1 MRIDQLP
8 QSGRVE
14 DRRGR
19 GGFRMPGRRG
29 GGIGI
34 GLVIVLGLI
43 GSFQGGFVEAL
54 IITNGGPGYST
65 TFYSLY
71 LYRTAFLDFHMGY
84 ASALAWFLFVIIMA
98 FTALQMSLS
107 KRWVYYEGES
117 QQSEGR

>member
-1 MRIDQLP
+1 MIDGAGVWARFWHVTVPMITPAIFFNL
-8 QSGRVE
+8 
-14 DRRGR
+14 
-19 GGFRMPGRRG
+19 
-29 GGIGI
+29 
-34 GLVIVLGLI
+34 VLGLI
-43 GSFQGGFVEAL
+43 GSFQGGFIEAL

-84 ASALAWFLFVIIMA
+84 ASALAWFLFVIIMG

-107 KRWVYYEGES
+107 KRWVYYEGDS